1 MSTFTL
7 VNFSFL
13 FRPVQKRPTAFDQ
26 NGTLNRI
33 VKTNRNV
40 TKLHPIESYVKT
52 PHHIEV
58 PRHIDMKQS
67 LTNYK
72 FRQNETAH
80 QIVTKTNIENDRQ
93 RNETYIAS

>member
-40 TKLHPIESYVKT
+40 TKLHPIESHVS
-52 PHHIEV
+52 HRL

-72 FRQNETAH
+72 FRQNETAQ